1 MSVFSYGMMRKC
13 WEKAPDDRPTF
24 KELYTDIS
32 KYIERIAGYLHL
44 GYNPFTPGFGNGV
57 EDKNRD
63 DDDREREEMED
74 KEGALQFHVI
84 PPSVPTNESFTS

>member
-32 KYIERIAGYLHL
+32 KYIECIAGYLEM
-44 GYNPFTPGFGNGV
+44 GFNPFAGGQDAEGQS
-57 EDKNRD
+57 D
-63 DDDREREEMED
+63 MGG
-74 KEGALQFHVI
+74 KEGEGEGDFQFQLI
-84 PPSVPTNESFTS
+84 PPSVRTNEAFTD